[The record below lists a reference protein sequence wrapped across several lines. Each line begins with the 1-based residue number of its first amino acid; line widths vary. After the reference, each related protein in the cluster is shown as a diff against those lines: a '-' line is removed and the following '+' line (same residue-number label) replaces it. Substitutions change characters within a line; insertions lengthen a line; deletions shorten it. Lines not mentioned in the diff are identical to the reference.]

1 MKRLF
6 TLIVLVVIAVAA
18 LGYYLGWFQVTRTDA
33 DGKPGVTV
41 TVDKDKVHQDEQRA
55 KEKASQLKDKAKEK
69 IHDAR

>member
-1 MKRLF
+1 MLV
-6 TLIVLVVIAVAA
+6 VLVAIALGA

-41 TVDKDKVHQDEQRA
+41 TVDKDKVHQDQERA
-55 KEKASQLKDKAKEK
+55 KEKASQLKDKAAEK

>member
-1 MKRLF
+1 MRRFLM
-6 TLIVLVVIAVAA
+6 LVVLVVIAVGA
-18 LGYYLGWFQVTRTDA
+18 LGYYLGWFHVTRTDA

-55 KEKASQLKDKAKEK
+55 REKATQMKDKAADK

>member
-6 TLIVLVVIAVAA
+6 TLVVLVVIAVAA

-41 TVDKDKVHQDEQRA
+41 TVDKDKIHEDQQRA
-55 KEKASQLKDKAKEK
+55 REKASQLKDKTAEK